1 MVLRYGADMTRRTL
15 LKSACAALAG
25 MPVLGGCA
33 GTPGVLTFPG
43 AGSGERVTETPPD
56 APGRHRPQG
65 FDPSRVDS
73 ELSAL
78 LSDSSA
84 PWAQVSAVA
93 LRDGEVVYS
102 GHFGRRYIHPTQRA
116 QDLPV
121 NERTLFRVASIS
133 KLVASVAVMRLVD
146 QGRLDLD
153 ADVSEVLGWPLRHPQ
168 FPHAPISLRLLMT
181 HRSGLTDAA
190 GYAWGTDT
198 ALREVLAPG
207 GRLFRDAAAWQRD
220 RAPGTWFRYV
230 NLNWG
235 VIGTVMERA
244 AGERFDHLMRRL
256 LLQPLGLRGGFQP
269 AGTTADLAA
278 QFPPEV
284 ADDIA
289 TLYRKRRTQGEREIW
304 EPEGPW
310 VPQVDERQPWPTG
323 RSTGLEGY
331 VPGTNGTLFSPQ
343 GGLRISTA
351 DLGTLMQMLM
361 NGGTH
366 RGQTLLSARALA
378 ELSREQWR
386 SNPQRPNGDTQ
397 DDGMRS
403 WALGPQR
410 FTDAS
415 GPGRGDRLVEGG
427 GLTGWGH
434 LGDAYGLL
442 GAFVLDPVRRNGMVT
457 VIGSPGRDPYA
468 SRGRWSS
475 MVRAQEQAMT
485 AVWRATAS

>member
-56 APGRHRPQG
+56 APGRHRPRG

>member
-1 MVLRYGADMTRRTL
+1 MTRRTL
-15 LKSACAALAG
+15 LMSTCAALAG
-25 MPVLGGCA
+25 VPLLGGCA
-33 GTPGVLTFPG
+33 GTLGVVAFPGV
-43 AGSGERVTETPPD
+43 ASGERMTETPPE
-56 APGRHRPQG
+56 APGRHSLPG
-65 FDPSRVDS
+65 FDPSLVDR

-78 LSDSSA
+78 VSQGSA

-102 GHFGRRYIHPTQRA
+102 GHFGRRFIHPSDRA

-121 NERTLFRVASIS
+121 NGRTLFRVASIS
-133 KLVASVAVMRLVD
+133 KLVVSVAVMRLVD
-146 QGRLDLD
+146 QGRLNLD

-168 FPHAPISLRLLMT
+168 FPKEPISLRLLMT

-190 GYAWGTDT
+190 GYAWGTNT
-198 ALREVLAPG
+198 ALRDVLAPG
-207 GRLFRDAAAWQRD
+207 GLLFRDGAAWRRD
-220 RAPGTWFRYV
+220 RAPGTWFSYV

-244 AGERFDHLMRRL
+244 TGERFDHLMSRL

-269 AGTTADLAA
+269 AGTTAELAA
-278 QFPPEV
+278 HFTAEV

-310 VPQVDERQPWPTG
+310 VPQVDERKPRSPGQ
-323 RSTGLEGY
+323 STGLEGY

-361 NGGTH
+361 NGGRH
-366 RGQTLLSARALA
+366 RGQALLSAQALA

-386 SNPQRPNGDTQ
+386 SDPQRPNGDTQ
-397 DDGMRS
+397 DDGIRS

-442 GAFVLDPVRRNGMVT
+442 GAFVVDPARRNGMVA
-457 VIGSPGRDPYA
+457 VISSPGRDPYTPK
-468 SRGRWSS
+468 GRWSS
-475 MVRAQEQAMT
+475 MARAQEQALT
-485 AVWRATAS
+485 AVWRATWS

>member
-1 MVLRYGADMTRRTL
+1 
-15 LKSACAALAG
+15 
-25 MPVLGGCA
+25 
-33 GTPGVLTFPG
+33 
-43 AGSGERVTETPPD
+43 
-56 APGRHRPQG
+56 
-65 FDPSRVDS
+65 
-73 ELSAL
+73 
-78 LSDSSA
+78 
-84 PWAQVSAVA
+84 
-93 LRDGEVVYS
+93 
-102 GHFGRRYIHPTQRA
+102 
-116 QDLPV
+116 
-121 NERTLFRVASIS
+121 
-133 KLVASVAVMRLVD
+133 MRLVD

-366 RGQTLLSARALA
+366 RGQTLLSAHALA

-386 SNPQRPNGDTQ
+386 SDPQRPNGDTQ

>member
-43 AGSGERVTETPPD
+43 AGSGERMTETPPD

-366 RGQTLLSARALA
+366 RGQTLLSAHALA

-386 SNPQRPNGDTQ
+386 SDPQRPNGDTQ

-415 GPGRGDRLVEGG
+415 GPGRGDRMVEGG